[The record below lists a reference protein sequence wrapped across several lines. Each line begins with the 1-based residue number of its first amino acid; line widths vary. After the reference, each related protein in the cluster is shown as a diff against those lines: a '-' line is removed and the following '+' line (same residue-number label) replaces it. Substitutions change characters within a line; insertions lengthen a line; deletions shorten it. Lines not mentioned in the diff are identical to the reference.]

1 MKKKILT
8 ICLTLLLSIPL
19 ICKHISVKASENAW
33 TSTGIKAI
41 DCNNKTIEDVV
52 SDGCLISIVDFLD
65 TIQNYIYF
73 INLHEQKNYEVI
85 NKDIVDV
92 INFINCLNEFK
103 GKYSYFEDSSN
114 YGSYFIYFHSKSKLN
129 NWLVNNRYIDPLQ
142 TFEDP
147 IYGFTGP
154 EQNKIERNPYICLD
168 ALLKSDLNYQI
179 IDPRTLPKEFYKENE
194 KTIGNKWYTIYN
206 SYDFSIINGI
216 WNYQIPAIT
225 TEGGETSKIEI
236 PDSVGNFK
244 KVSGNTYQYTYT
256 ELKWNNEFGYYSHN
270 QAEVKTITLQENE
283 MPSIAFDSNGYL
295 KDDYYSVN
303 NNTWYKA
310 YVKDVTKE
318 VGFKWTYKK
327 CLSDYFY
334 GEDRFPYVYFEIYFN
349 FDLPVDCLLKL
360 DYKLPIYFNR
370 WYAKNKY
377 IGTFNCSLSIDDKV
391 LISPEIKPSIVF
403 TSIFNT
409 FDNTVYKNPIVSSI
423 LVPCIQN
430 EGYELLGSNGESQF
444 FEFKTIFVDN
454 DYWLYDANTSN
465 PFNRK
470 NIRTWGNNLDN
481 GPTLFNKFYYPSN
494 LNGELV
500 ASAIYSYKGVLYSFE
515 NIEGVLVPPTGHPDE
530 DDIFSKIL
538 KWLKELFSKLINWFN
553 NSTFGKIL
561 KWILIVIF
569 LLLTIYIIYKIV
581 YAIKMSKFLKNKKST
596 R

>member
-1 MKKKILT
+1 MKKKIFT
-8 ICLTLLLSIPL
+8 ILLTLLLSIPL

-225 TEGGETSKIEI
+225 EEEGEKSKKEI
-236 PDSVGNFK
+236 LDSVGKFEKISN
-244 KVSGNTYQYTYT
+244 SSYQYIYT
-256 ELKWNNEFGYYSHN
+256 TLSWNKEFGYYSHN
-270 QAEVKTITLQENE
+270 QAEVKSLTLQENE

-318 VGFKWTYKK
+318 I
-327 CLSDYFY
+327 
-334 GEDRFPYVYFEIYFN
+334 EIEHYVKSVYPFLQDLTKYDVPTKRHSWKYFEVYFN
-349 FDLPVDCLLKL
+349 FDFNNGFIDCLYELSYNLNLYYLPFSGFIDSVSYFVDNFSCNLKFNQKIISSDVPENWL
-360 DYKLPIYFNR
+360 NALIWNIDSSEKNVIEKGNYFLSDDNKKNYEFEYKTIFIDDKYSAYDANPGGIN
-370 WYAKNKY
+370 KNKY
-377 IGTFNCSLSIDDKV
+377 VCLLNWNNNAKNHPTYFNELYYCVKNSDMQVSA
-391 LISPEIKPSIVF
+391 VF
-403 TSIFNT
+403 S
-409 FDNTVYKNPIVSSI
+409 Y
-423 LVPCIQN
+423 QN
-430 EGYELLGSNGESQF
+430 
-444 FEFKTIFVDN
+444 
-454 DYWLYDANTSN
+454 
-465 PFNRK
+465 
-470 NIRTWGNNLDN
+470 
-481 GPTLFNKFYYPSN
+481 
-494 LNGELV
+494 
-500 ASAIYSYKGVLYSFE
+500 VLYSFE
-515 NIEGVLVPPTGHPDE
+515 NVDSNLVNPKDEE
-530 DDIFSKIL
+530 DDMFSKIL
-538 KWLKELFSKLINWFN
+538 KWLKELFSKLINWFK
-553 NSTFGKIL
+553 NSTFGKVL
-561 KWILIVIF
+561 KWILIVVF
-569 LLLTIYIIYKIV
+569 SLLTIYIIY
-581 YAIKMSKFLKNKKST
+581 AIKKSKSLKNKKST
-596 R
+596 K